1 MIDDLDSVEVLSLS
15 ARSMNVLR
23 MAGVHTIGELRST
36 TDQSL
41 LRHPSCGAKSVRE
54 IREALKSVDLV
65 APEVRQT
72 LNDLHKRIA
81 TLEGENAGLRF
92 ALECIANGKNAVD
105 RTAPVQK
112 VEST

>member
-1 MIDDLDSVEVLSLS
+1 MIDDVDSVEVLSLS

-23 MAGVHTIGELRST
+23 LAGVHTIGDLRST
-36 TDQSL
+36 TDQVL
-41 LRHPSCGAKSVRE
+41 LRYPSCGAKSVRE

-65 APEVRQT
+65 TPETRQAI
-72 LNDLHKRIA
+72 NDLHKQIA

-92 ALECIANGKNAVD
+92 ALEIIGRGRSDVD

-112 VEST
+112 VEPI